1 MADPIK
7 ELEELLE
14 TITIAIAREKA
25 SIVFYSNAYDKAV
38 SENAQKTF
46 SLLIEEEKA
55 HEIKLREQLQKII
68 SQINLEKLKSQKQ
81 ARLG

>member
-7 ELEELLE
+7 ELEVLLE

-38 SENAQKTF
+38 SENAKKIF
-46 SLLIEEEKA
+46 SLFIEQEKA
-55 HEIKLREQLQKII
+55 HEVKLREQLQEIK
-68 SQINLEKLKSQKQ
+68 SQIDIEKLKSKNK
-81 ARLG
+81 

>member
-14 TITIAIAREKA
+14 TLTIAIAREKA

-38 SENAQKTF
+38 SENAQKIF
-46 SLLIEEEKA
+46 SLLIEQEKV
-55 HEIKLREQLQKII
+55 HEIKLREQLQEIK
-68 SQINLEKLKSQKQ
+68 SQIELEKLKSQKQ
-81 ARLG
+81 LRPR